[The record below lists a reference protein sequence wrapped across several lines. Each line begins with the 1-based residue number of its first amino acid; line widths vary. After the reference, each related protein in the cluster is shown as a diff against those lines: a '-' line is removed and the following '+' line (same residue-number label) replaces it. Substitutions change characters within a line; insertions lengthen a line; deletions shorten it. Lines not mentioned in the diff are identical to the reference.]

1 MISLQMGLFESAAA
15 PARTARPLRPVP
27 LPRDDKAQYE
37 GLQEDLDH
45 LVERWEDLHVGVLQR
60 HLRLLASPH
69 TEDRERADILAWLE
83 APLVRDRPAAFSA
96 QACLAIYD
104 PRIDPAEFQRRV
116 RRLNQPIAVRP
127 RARAA

>member
-15 PARTARPLRPVP
+15 PARTARPLRPVL

-83 APLVRDRPAAFSA
+83 APLVFDQPVAAFSA

-116 RRLNQPIAVRP
+116 RRLNQPIAVR
-127 RARAA
+127 ARAA

>member
-1 MISLQMGLFESAAA
+1 MQTNLFDSVAA
-15 PARTARPLRPVP
+15 PVRTARPRRPVP

-45 LVERWEDLHVGVLQR
+45 LAEDWEDLHVKVLQR

-69 TEDRERADILAWLE
+69 TEDRERVDILAWLE

-104 PRIDPAEFQRRV
+104 ARIDPVEFQRRV
-116 RRLNQPIAVRP
+116 RRLNQSIADRP
-127 RARAA
+127 PARAA